1 MFYDVN
7 SWEVDVVWFSFM
19 IYDLFYDVLVVRMV
33 CWIWMLYRA
42 VVERGSYV
50 GMVYGTVYGTIMLC
64 YVYVVVV
71 SMYIEVQL
79 LISPNKK

>member
-1 MFYDVN
+1 M
-7 SWEVDVVWFSFM
+7 S
-19 IYDLFYDVLVVRMV
+19 
-33 CWIWMLYRA
+33 YRA